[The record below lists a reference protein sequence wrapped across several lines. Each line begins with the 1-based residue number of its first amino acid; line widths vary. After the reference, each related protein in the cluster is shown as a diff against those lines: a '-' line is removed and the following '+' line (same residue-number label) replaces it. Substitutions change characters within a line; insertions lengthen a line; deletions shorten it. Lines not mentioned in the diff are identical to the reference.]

1 MDRLP
6 RPDLLRAAAELL
18 PGGALHRRPL
28 PDEVNTIFVRGRG
41 SRIWD
46 VSGKEYIDY
55 LMGSGPMIL
64 GHAHPAVSEAVKN
77 RIDMGWQLHQV
88 TDVTLELARRIV
100 DAVPCAESVKFTTT
114 GNEATYTALRLARAL
129 TGKRKILKFEGG
141 LHGTHDYAAWSVRPI
156 GPPAYPLGEPD
167 SAGIPDV
174 LREHVLVAPF
184 NDAERAGA
192 LIRQHASELAAVIVE
207 PLMRTIRPR
216 PDFLAALRAT
226 TRDCGVLL
234 VFDEVVTGFRLAW
247 GGAQQHY
254 RVTPDLATL
263 GKVVGGGFPVGVVVG
278 PRALMARLGGANGG
292 HDRVVST
299 GTHSGNPI
307 TCVAGVA
314 TLRELERPGTYE
326 RLERS
331 AQRLRAGFREV
342 CARLGV
348 PARVMGEGSIVG
360 LLFTSQE
367 VVDYRGTL
375 ECDRELAGKLDVEMM
390 KRGVLHS
397 PGGKYYVSTAHTEAD
412 VDQTLDI
419 FEAALRVVR

>member
-1 MDRLP
+1 MDRLS

-28 PDEVNTIFVRGRG
+28 PDEVSTIFVRGRG

-46 VSGKEYIDY
+46 VAGKEYIDY

-64 GHAHPAVSEAVKN
+64 GHAHPAVCEAVKN
-77 RIDMGWQLHQV
+77 RIDMGWQLHQI
-88 TDVTLELARRIV
+88 TDVTLELARLIV

-129 TGKRKILKFEGG
+129 TGRRKILKFEGG
-141 LHGTHDYAAWSVRPI
+141 LHGTHDYAAWSVRPVD
-156 GPPAYPLGEPD
+156 PPDYPLGEPD
-167 SAGIPDV
+167 SAGIPDA

-184 NDAERAGA
+184 NDPERVSA

-216 PDFLAALRAT
+216 PGFLAALRET

-254 RVTPDLATL
+254 RVTPDMATL
-263 GKVVGGGFPVGVVVG
+263 GKVVGGGFPVGAVVG
-278 PRALMARLGGANGG
+278 PQALMARLGAAGRGQ
-292 HDRVVST
+292 DRVMST
-299 GTHSGNPI
+299 GTHAGNPI

-326 RLERS
+326 RLECS

-342 CARLGV
+342 CARLEV

-360 LLFTSQE
+360 LLFTSQD
-367 VVDYRGTL
+367 VVDHRGTL
-375 ECDRELAGKLDVEMM
+375 ACDRELARKLDVEMM

-412 VDQTLDI
+412 VDRTLET